1 MKNFKDILVALG
13 NIKWAH
19 VLILFVIVLIL
30 LFGAG
35 GLSYIYATKG
45 ANDAMRAQLAIQEQI
60 HDYEM
65 NMRLQNSGAL
75 NSMVVQLM
83 YETNADRVLLAEFH
97 NGSSNVTGIPFLKWS
112 VTFESFT
119 DEMGFGVAHDYQ
131 QQQIT
136 LYPFITHIG
145 ENYLYRGYV
154 ETDLKSIDRSYAYRL
169 LSHGIEYIIVSQ
181 IVNEK
186 GSKCGLLIL
195 EYTDASVIDEFSV
208 KQKLHKASQE
218 CAALLTLSKHSCGN
232 AIGIFNNFLTEFESV
247 VYT

>member
-1 MKNFKDILVALG
+1 MKNIKDTIDVSGTAITKIG
-13 NIKWAH
+13 NMTWKQ
-19 VLILFVIVLIL
+19 VLTFFIVSLIVIASSAV
-30 LFGAG
+30 GS
-35 GLSYIYATKG
+35 SYIFANRAAT
-45 ANDAMRAQLAIQEQI
+45 DAIELQLEIQQKI

-65 NMRLQNSGAL
+65 NMRLKNSGAL

-136 LYPFITHIG
+136 LYPFITHMG

-154 ETDLKSIDRSYAYRL
+154 DTDLKSIDRSYAYRL
-169 LSHGIEYIIVSQ
+169 LSHGIQYVIVSQ
-181 IVNEK
+181 IINEK

-195 EYTDASVIDEFSV
+195 EYTDASKIDEYVV
-208 KQKLHKASQE
+208 KQKIHKASQE
-218 CAALLTLSKHSCGN
+218 CAALLTLSKHSCAEALG
-232 AIGIFNNFLTEFESV
+232 L
-247 VYT
+247 

>member
-1 MKNFKDILVALG
+1 MKTIKDTIDVSGSTITKIG
-13 NIKWAH
+13 NMSWKQ
-19 VLILFVIVLIL
+19 VLTFFIVSLIVIASIAI
-30 LFGAG
+30 GS
-35 GLSYIYATKG
+35 SYIFANRAAT
-45 ANDAMRAQLAIQEQI
+45 DAIQIQLELQQKI

-65 NMRLQNSGAL
+65 NMRLKNSGAL

-83 YETNADRVLLAEFH
+83 YETKADRVLLAEFH

-169 LSHGIEYIIVSQ
+169 LSHGIQYIIVSQ

-195 EYTDASVIDEFSV
+195 EYTDASNIDEYVV
-208 KQKLHKASQE
+208 KQKIHKASQE
-218 CAALLTLSKHSCGN
+218 CAALLTLSKHSCAEALG
-232 AIGIFNNFLTEFESV
+232 L
-247 VYT
+247 